1 MSNLDDPQPEVSRG
15 PGCLMQV
22 VTHGVA
28 LVLGG
33 VLGVV
38 GAQVVEYMQDPE
50 TLSRPEGELSRA
62 QLIAKLDEAE
72 KKYAD
77 ILAEGAKKEETHRTE
92 FEAASAKVLGLQGD
106 VSKKEDEVKVLE
118 LKVRKGKN
126 KSAALE
132 RELEEKQ
139 AELGALQVLL
149 DEARVEQDRLKA
161 DLVVAHEETTE
172 ARQQTNVA
180 RNETVDARW
189 DTFKTEAIVSICEKG
204 NRNKLAKCRDEVRE
218 MMDSKRAARFKQCV
232 GSKQAVPRLV
242 KADPKVKDP
251 ELPRWSEW
259 FNQDSAFTENKWY
272 LVFCDPTLPEA
283 TLGDDVDDF

>member
-1 MSNLDDPQPEVSRG
+1 
-15 PGCLMQV
+15 MQV

-38 GAQVVEYMQDPE
+38 GAQVVEYMHDPE
-50 TLSRPEGELSRA
+50 TLSRPEGELTRA
-62 QLIAKLDEAE
+62 QLISKLDDAE

-77 ILAEGAKKEETHRTE
+77 LLAEGAKKEEVHRTE
-92 FEAASAKVLGLQGD
+92 FEAATAKVVGLEGE
-106 VSKKEDEVKVLE
+106 VSKKQDEVKVLE
-118 LKVRKGKN
+118 LKVKKGKA

-132 RELEEKQ
+132 KELEEKQ
-139 AELGALQVLL
+139 AELTVLQGQL
-149 DEARVEQDRLKA
+149 DEAKQEQERLKA

-172 ARQQTNVA
+172 ARQETAVA

-259 FNQDSAFTENKWY
+259 FNQDSPFTENKWY

-283 TLGDDVDDF
+283 SMGGPEDMGDDL